1 VADELPDRRAVFT
14 ALPAGHAS
22 ASLLSTFTDVVLRRA
37 PDELFASIPPQVI
50 AVRLVDAFEAAEART
65 GTDAAVRIRRD
76 GAATLLEVVSE
87 DRPFLLSTLEAELA
101 SRGTPVR
108 WSLHPIIGIRRDAS
122 GAIVEIGSA
131 RHAVSRVSVVHLELA
146 HLPVE
151 DDRDLIAR
159 VHELLALLRT
169 VTDDHHTMQT
179 RIERAATELRGGA
192 AGQADPA
199 DASEVAALLDWT
211 LDDNLVLLGVAEHRA
226 DPQPHADSP
235 ALRQE
240 PETALGLLRGES
252 PELVAPLPWPPVDG
266 ERTPGHPEILTV
278 TRTRVRSP
286 IQRRDRMEVLAITL
300 LAGDGALQGELR
312 VYGLWTRKALS
323 EPVRDV
329 PVLRRRLADVLDLED
344 IVDGSHDAIA
354 LTSLLQ
360 ALPKDELLR
369 TPSDAL
375 HRTCVGLLQAEARHE
390 VVAHVRH
397 DATTGTAA
405 VVISVPGDR
414 WDAELRRAVLTEL
427 AGRFSTDELDVD
439 VALHAHHHAIV
450 RVLLHDVTSP
460 TDDGHHRTPEAV
472 TAAMRR
478 LARSWSDASAEVLQS
493 RLDAAMAARLE
504 LDLLPRLP
512 RSYHDRTTP
521 SDALADLLLLDAAAA
536 GPSSLLVAFRVTGT
550 DASGD
555 HARLLA
561 AKRDEPLELS
571 AFLPIVESLGLTV
584 IDEIPHEL
592 RGDRPQLTLHD
603 FGVRAATVDVHA
615 DGPRLADAIQAAWR
629 GHLEVDPMNH
639 LVLEAGLDWRDVSI
653 LRAYRRLRRQIGTAY
668 TPAYI
673 DSALAAHPQ
682 VVRALV
688 DHVHARFDPERAGTE
703 SDRSSARATVVEGLD
718 AIRRL
723 DHDRIL
729 RGILELI
736 DATLRT
742 NAFRTDAVADHTGE
756 PYIAFKIDPSR
767 VAGVPAP
774 VPYREI
780 FVHSPRV
787 EGVHLRAGA
796 VARGGLRWSD
806 RRDDVRTEVLDLVK
820 AQVLKNAVIVPT
832 GAKGGFV
839 VTHEPDDP
847 DELRAEVR
855 RQYVT
860 FVRGLLDVTDDLDG
874 DRLVPPPGVIRH
886 DGDDPYLVVA
896 ADRGTATFS
905 DTANDVATRYGFWLD
920 DAFAS
925 GGSQGYDHKALG
937 VTARGAWVSVTRHF
951 RELGLDV
958 TSDPI
963 TVAGVGDMSGDVFGN
978 GLLQS
983 RAVRL
988 VAAFDHRHIF
998 IDPDPDPVSSYIE
1011 RERLFGLPRSSWDD
1025 YDRDALG
1032 PGGIIASRD
1041 AKRIELTDEVRA
1053 ALRIEDEA
1061 LSPPELIQAILRAPV
1076 DLLFAGGIGT
1086 YVKASTERHA
1096 DLGDRANDELRVD
1109 ATEVRARVL
1118 GEGANLFIT
1127 QRARIELARRGAHL
1141 NQDAVDNAA
1150 GVATSDLEVNIK
1162 ILLRLAEDEG
1172 LIDRAQRDAILTDLS
1187 DDVVAAALRTVDRQ
1201 ANAIS
1206 REAVRCPGLLHAY
1219 LPLLKRLEQD
1229 ADLDREVEV
1238 LPSNKELRNRIDAG
1252 AGLSRPELAT
1262 MVAWA
1267 KRQLKEALLSSDVP
1281 DSMLSR
1287 AALGRAFPAALT
1299 ERFPDLLPR
1308 HRLRREL
1315 IATQLANAVVDRMG
1329 VSFVNHLSEETGAS
1343 LAEVVRVFQ
1352 AARLGIDADR
1362 WWDHLDELDEL
1373 QEPARI
1379 RALEAP
1385 LEDLLGEL
1393 TRRLLSDP
1401 STDPP
1406 EQRCEVLIGVARR
1419 MLEAWSTIGT
1429 EDQQRARVAHAR
1441 RLVDDLVDPDLA
1453 RLLATAREL
1462 SLVPDVAAVHAEVT
1476 GADITSVA
1484 DALLQLGDALGI
1496 DRLEQGLRRIVPQDI
1511 WTRRQRLGLTA
1522 ELRRAR
1528 SQAVITAHRDH
1539 GPSGPDDVVVAYLD
1553 ARRAGVDRAL
1563 AVVTAAEKVEGPS
1576 LDALA
1581 VAVRA
1586 VTETVHLGHV
1596 AS

>member
-1 VADELPDRRAVFT
+1 MAHEPDDRHAVLA

-22 ASLLSTFTDVVLRRA
+22 THLLEAFAEAFLRRA
-37 PDELFASIPPQVI
+37 PEELFTSLAPAVI
-50 AVRLVDAFEAAEART
+50 AARLVDAF
-65 GTDAAVRIRRD
+65 DAADARMPDDASVRIRRD
-76 GAATLLEVVSE
+76 GDATVLEVVSE

-101 SRGTPVR
+101 ARGIPVR
-108 WSLHPIIGIRRDAS
+108 WSLHPIFGVRRDDA
-122 GAIVEIGSA
+122 GRIIEIGPA
-131 RHAVSRVSVVHLELA
+131 RHAASRTSVVHLELA
-146 HLPVE
+146 HRP
-151 DDRDLIAR
+151 DRHWDPSEEQELIAR
-159 VHELLALLRT
+159 IHELLGLLRT
-169 VTDDHHTMQT
+169 VTDDHGAMKD
-179 RIERAATELRGGA
+179 RITRAATHLRA
-192 AGQADPA
+192 AAADHPDPD
-199 DASEVAALLDWT
+199 DALEVAALLDWI
-211 LDDNLVLLGVAEHRA
+211 LDDNLVLLGIAEHR
-226 DPQPHADSP
+226 DGHDE
-235 ALRQE
+235 L
-240 PETALGLLRGES
+240 ALGLLGDGM
-252 PELVAPLPWPPVDG
+252 PQLVAPLPWPPPDG
-266 ERTPGHPEILTV
+266 EHTPGHPELLTV
-278 TRTRVRSP
+278 TRTRARSP
-286 IQRRDRMEVLAITL
+286 IQRRDRMEVLAINRRGGGGVL
-300 LAGDGALQGELR
+300 DGQLR
-312 VYGLWTRKALS
+312 IYGLSTRKALS

-329 PVLRRRLADVLDLED
+329 PVLRRRLTDVLDLED

-369 TPSDAL
+369 TPSETL
-375 HRTCVGLLQAEARHE
+375 HRTCVGLLRAEARHE
-390 VVAHVRH
+390 VVAHVRR
-397 DATTGTAA
+397 DMATGTAA
-405 VVISVPGDR
+405 VVVSIPGER
-414 WDAELRRAVLTEL
+414 WDTQLRRDVVTEL
-427 AGRFSTDELDVD
+427 ARRFGTDAVDVD
-439 VALHAHHHAIV
+439 VALHHHDHAIV
-450 RVLLHDVTSP
+450 RVLLHDASP
-460 TDDGHHRTPEAV
+460 PDENVHSAEAV
-472 TAAMRR
+472 TAALRR
-478 LARSWSDASAEVLQS
+478 LARSWADASVEVLRTRVAPVVAD
-493 RLDAAMAARLE
+493 RLRLE
-504 LDLLPRLP
+504 LIPRLP
-512 RSYHDRTTP
+512 RSYRDRTSP
-521 SDALADLLLLDAAAA
+521 PDAVADLLLLDAAASGA
-536 GPSSLLVAFRVTGT
+536 SPLLVAFRITGA
-550 DASGD
+550 DAGGN

-571 AFLPIVESLGLTV
+571 AFLPIVESLGLV
-584 IDEIPHEL
+584 VVDELPHEL
-592 RGDRPQLTLHD
+592 QGEHPRLTLHD
-603 FGVRAATVDVHA
+603 FGVRAATVDVHT

-673 DSALAAHPQ
+673 DRALAAHPQ

-688 DHVHARFDPERAGTE
+688 DHIHARFDPHRSGSAADRA
-703 SDRSSARATVVEGLD
+703 SARTRVLEGLD
-718 AIRRL
+718 ALRRL

-742 NAFRTDAVADHTGE
+742 NAFRADAVADETGE
-756 PYIAFKIDPSR
+756 PYVAFKIDPSR
-767 VAGVPAP
+767 ITDIEAP

-806 RRDDVRTEVLDLVK
+806 RHDDVRTEVLDLLK

-847 DELRAEVR
+847 EELRAEVR

-860 FVRGLLDVTDDLDG
+860 FIRGLLDVTDDLHG
-874 DRLVPPPGVIRH
+874 DQLVPPPGVIRH

-905 DTANDVATRYGFWLD
+905 DTANQVAARYGFWLD

-925 GGSQGYDHKALG
+925 GGSQGYDHKSLG
-937 VTARGAWVSVTRHF
+937 VTARGAWVAVTRHF

-958 TSDPI
+958 ASDPI

-998 IDPDPDPVSSYIE
+998 LDPDPDPERSFAE
-1011 RERLFGLPRSSWDD
+1011 RERLFALPRSSWDD
-1025 YDRDALG
+1025 YDLAALG
-1032 PGGIIASRD
+1032 PGGIVAPRD
-1041 AKRIELTDEVRA
+1041 AKRITLTEQVRA
-1053 ALRIEDEA
+1053 ALRLDVDE

-1086 YVKASTERHA
+1086 YVKASTERHE

-1109 ATEVRARVL
+1109 ATEVRARVI

-1127 QRARIELARRGAHL
+1127 QRARIELARRGAHV

-1172 LIDRAQRDAILTDLS
+1172 RLDREERDHLLVELADE
-1187 DDVVAAALRTVDRQ
+1187 VVTAALRTVDRQ

-1206 REAVRCPGLLHAY
+1206 RESVRCPGLLHAY
-1219 LPLLKRLEQD
+1219 IPLLERLERD
-1229 ADLDREVEV
+1229 ADLDRGVEV
-1238 LPSNKELRNRIDAG
+1238 LPSNKALRTRMDAG

-1267 KRQLKEALLSSDVP
+1267 KRYMKEALLASDVP
-1281 DSMLSR
+1281 DSTLSR
-1287 AALGRAFPAALT
+1287 DALGRAFPPALT
-1299 ERFPDLLPR
+1299 RRFPDLLPR

-1329 VSFVNHLSEETGAS
+1329 VSFVDHLGHETGAP
-1343 LAEVVRVFQ
+1343 LAEVVRAFQ

-1362 WWDHLDELDEL
+1362 WWDHLDGLDAL

-1385 LEDLLGEL
+1385 LEDLLAQL
-1393 TRRLLSDP
+1393 TRTLLSDP
-1401 STDPP
+1401 STEPP
-1406 EQRCEVLIGVARR
+1406 EQRCDVLVDIART
-1419 MLEAWSTIGT
+1419 MLDAWSTLGT
-1429 EDQQRARVAHAR
+1429 DDQQRARVAHAR

-1462 SLVPDVAAVHAEVT
+1462 ALIPDVATVHAEVSD
-1476 GADITSVA
+1476 AEVPAVA
-1484 DALLQLGDALGI
+1484 DVLLQLGDALGI
-1496 DRLEQGLRRIVPQDI
+1496 DRLEQGLRQVVPKDL
-1511 WTRRQRLGLTA
+1511 WTRRQRLGLLA
-1522 ELRRAR
+1522 DLRRAR
-1528 SQAVITAHRDH
+1528 CQAAVAAHLD
-1539 GPSGPDDVVVAYLD
+1539 GPEPDPDRVVARYLG
-1553 ARRAGVDRAL
+1553 ARRAGLDRAL
-1563 AVVTAAEKVEGPS
+1563 AVVSAAERAEGAP

-1586 VTETVHLGHV
+1586 VTEAVHLGHV

>member
-1 VADELPDRRAVFT
+1 VAHDRPDRDTVFA
-14 ALPAGHAS
+14 ALPTAHPS
-22 ASLLSTFTDVVLRRA
+22 ASLLEAFAEALLRRA
-37 PDELFASIPPQVI
+37 PDELFRDLPPAVI
-50 AVRLVDAFEAAEART
+50 AARLVDAFDAADART
-65 GTDAAVRIRRD
+65 NGDAAVRLRRD
-76 GAATLLEVVSE
+76 DAATLLEVVSE

-101 SRGTPVR
+101 SRGIPVR
-108 WSLHPIIGIRRDAS
+108 WSLHPIIGIRRD
-122 GAIVEIGSA
+122 GTGRITEVGPA
-131 RHAVSRVSVVHLELA
+131 RHATSRVSVVHLELG
-146 HLPVE
+146 HRP
-151 DDRDLIAR
+151 DRHQEKDLIGR
-159 VHELLALLRT
+159 VHELIGLLRT
-169 VTDDHHTMQT
+169 VTDDHQAMQA
-179 RIERAATELRGGA
+179 RIQDAATELRAGA
-192 AGQADPA
+192 ADHADPD
-199 DASEVAALLDWT
+199 DAREVAALLDWV
-211 LDDNLVLLGVAEHRA
+211 LDENLVLLGVAEHRDDRT
-226 DPQPHADSP
+226 DPD
-235 ALRQE
+235 R
-240 PETALGLLRGES
+240 ALGLLRVGM
-252 PELVAPLPWPPVDG
+252 PELVAPLPWPPRDG
-266 ERTPGHPEILTV
+266 ERTPGYPEVLTV
-278 TRTRVRSP
+278 TRTRTRSP
-286 IQRRDRMEVLAITL
+286 IQRRDRMEVLAINRLGT
-300 LAGDGALQGELR
+300 DGTPDGQVR
-312 VYGLWTRKALS
+312 IYGLSTRKALS

-329 PVLRRRLADVLDLED
+329 PVLRRRLLDVLDLED
-344 IVDGSHDAIA
+344 IVDGSHDALA
-354 LTSLLQ
+354 VTSLLQ

-369 TPSDAL
+369 TPSRAL
-375 HRTCVGLLQAEARHE
+375 HRTCVGLLRAEARHE

-397 DATTGTAA
+397 DPATDTAA
-405 VVISVPGDR
+405 VVVSIPGER
-414 WDAELRRAVLTEL
+414 WDIQLRQDVVAELARRFETREV
-427 AGRFSTDELDVD
+427 DVD
-439 VALHAHHHAIV
+439 VALHDQDHAIV
-450 RVLLHDVTSP
+450 RVLLHAAAPPTPDHGSRSP
-460 TDDGHHRTPEAV
+460 EGV
-472 TAAMRR
+472 TAALRR
-478 LARSWSDASAEVLQS
+478 LARSWADATAEVLRARVAPS
-493 RLDAAMAARLE
+493 VADRLRG
-504 LDLLPRLP
+504 DLVSRLP
-512 RSYHDRTTP
+512 RSYRDRTSP
-521 SDALADLLLLDAAAA
+521 DDAVADLMLLDAAIA
-536 GPSSLLVAFRVTGT
+536 GTNPLLVAFRGTG
-550 DASGD
+550 SGAGGN
-555 HARLLA
+555 HARLMA

-571 AFLPIVESLGLTV
+571 AFLPIVESLGLV
-584 IDEIPHEL
+584 VVDELPHEL
-592 RGDRPQLTLHD
+592 RGEHPRLTLHD
-603 FGVRAATVDVHA
+603 FGVRAATVDVHT

-673 DSALAAHPQ
+673 DRALAAHPQ

-688 DHVHARFDPERAGTE
+688 DHVHARFDP
-703 SDRSSARATVVEGLD
+703 DRSGSAVDRTSARTRVLEGLD
-718 AIRRL
+718 ALRRL

-742 NAFRTDAVADHTGE
+742 NAFRADAVADDTGE

-767 VAGVPAP
+767 IEDVQAP

-806 RRDDVRTEVLDLVK
+806 RYDDVRTEVLDLLK

-839 VTHEPDDP
+839 VTHEPADP

-860 FVRGLLDVTDDLDG
+860 FVRGLLDVTDDLAG
-874 DRLVPPPGVIRH
+874 DRLVPPPGVVRH

-905 DTANDVATRYGFWLD
+905 DTANRVAARYGFWLD

-937 VTARGAWVSVTRHF
+937 VTARGAWVAVTRHF
-951 RELGLDV
+951 RELGIDV
-958 TSDPI
+958 ASDPI

-988 VAAFDHRHIF
+988 IAAFDHRHIF
-998 IDPDPDPVSSYIE
+998 IDPQPDPE
-1011 RERLFGLPRSSWDD
+1011 RSFEERRRLFELTRSSWDD
-1025 YDRDALG
+1025 YDLAALG
-1032 PGGIIASRD
+1032 PGGIIAPRD
-1041 AKRIELTDEVRA
+1041 AKRIALTDELRA
-1053 ALRIEDEA
+1053 ALRIDDTE

-1086 YVKASTERHA
+1086 YVKASTERHE

-1109 ATEVRARVL
+1109 ASDVRARVV

-1162 ILLRLAEDEG
+1162 ILLRLAEDEAR
-1172 LIDRAQRDAILTDLS
+1172 IDRAGRDRLLVDLA
-1187 DDVVAAALRTVDRQ
+1187 DEVVTAALRTVDRQ

-1206 REAVRCPGLLHAY
+1206 REAVRCPRLLHTY
-1219 LPLLKRLEQD
+1219 IPLLGRLEQD
-1229 ADLDREVEV
+1229 ADLDRGVEV
-1238 LPSNKELRNRIDAG
+1238 LPTNKVLRTRMEAG

-1267 KRQLKEALLSSDVP
+1267 KRQLKEALLASDVP
-1281 DSMLSR
+1281 DSTLSR
-1287 AALGRAFPAALT
+1287 DALDRAFPPTLT

-1315 IATQLANAVVDRMG
+1315 IATQLANAVIDRMG
-1329 VSFVNHLSEETGAS
+1329 VSFADHLGDETGAP
-1343 LAEVVRVFQ
+1343 LAEVVRAFQ
-1352 AARLGIDADR
+1352 AARRGIDADR
-1362 WWDHLDELDEL
+1362 WWDHLDELDAV
-1373 QEPARI
+1373 QEPTRI

-1385 LEDLLGEL
+1385 LEDLLAEL
-1393 TRRLLSDP
+1393 TRTLLSDP
-1401 STDPP
+1401 SPDPP
-1406 EQRCEVLIGVARR
+1406 EQRCEVLVEIATT
-1419 MLEAWSTIGT
+1419 MLGTWSTLGT
-1429 EDQQRARVAHAR
+1429 DDQQRARVTHAR

-1453 RLLATAREL
+1453 RLLASAREL
-1462 SLVPDVAAVHAEVT
+1462 ALIPDVATVHAEVA
-1476 GADITSVA
+1476 GADVTSVA

-1496 DRLEQGLRRIVPQDI
+1496 DRLEQGLRQVEPKDV
-1511 WTRRQRLGLTA
+1511 WTRRQRLGLLA
-1522 ELRRAR
+1522 DLRRAR
-1528 SQAVITAHRDH
+1528 CRAA
-1539 GPSGPDDVVVAYLD
+1539 VVAHLDRAEVHPDRLVADYLG
-1553 ARRAGVDRAL
+1553 ARRAGIDRAL
-1563 AVVTAAEKVEGPS
+1563 AVVSAAERADGAP